1 MPWEVV
7 HLLAHRLIHR
17 LTVRTHR
24 RWRDPSHDL
33 VRVRA
38 RARVRFW
45 VRDFELGPV
54 LELG

>member
-17 LTVRTHR
+17 LTVHTHR

-54 LELG
+54 LELV